1 MLPVFLYVTWFSRFA
16 LYAQFWFTF
25 FTFYWFSLFLHFTF
39 FIWFTLSCWFVCFA
53 YHWYTLLTL
62 FPSRL
67 LAFFFFLSWTSVWS
81 VWSVFRKVF
90 RSVDSSLF
98 TQNCCLP
105 EIEQTNSCETN
116 SYRSCGGALC
126 RVIFIT
132 FIFIDLPHYPFLRA
146 KAECFAR
153 LCHRLGVCLYVRL
166 SVHLSHSWSVSKRCK
181 LGSRNFHCGLPQGL

>member
-67 LAFFFFLSWTSVWS
+67 LAFFFFLSWTS

-153 LCHRLGVCLYVRL
+153 LCHRLGVCLYVRR